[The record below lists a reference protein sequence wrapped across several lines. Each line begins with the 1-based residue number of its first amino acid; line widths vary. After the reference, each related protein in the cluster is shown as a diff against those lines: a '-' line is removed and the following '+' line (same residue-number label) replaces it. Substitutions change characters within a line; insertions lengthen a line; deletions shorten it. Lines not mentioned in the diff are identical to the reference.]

1 MRLYRAALP
10 AAVLAF
16 AIPAQLP
23 AQSANIAPPTATSTV
38 FGYRDFSR
46 EQQAEQKF
54 LAVPDAKLAEE
65 HLRTLTAAP
74 HLAGTPE
81 DRKTAEYVAQ
91 KFREAGLKTQIVE
104 YKVWLNYPAEIS
116 MDVVAPPA
124 AQHHGPQREQVSAD
138 PFQAD
143 PRVVMPYNSG
153 SPSGDV
159 EAEVVYANYGR
170 PEDFKKL
177 DELKIDVRGKIVLVR
192 YGENYRGV
200 KSFVSQEH
208 GAAGV
213 LIYSD
218 PMDDGY
224 FKGDKYPDG
233 PWRPDSGVQRG
244 SINYIFMFPG
254 DPTTPG
260 VASTPD
266 LPDAKRTPPES
277 SPALPKIPTMPISYA
292 DAQPILQNLAGP
304 DSPRAWQGGLP
315 FTYHVGPGPARVKMH
330 LKQDY
335 RYRSIWDVIGEIPG
349 AELPQERVVAGNHR
363 DAWVYGAVDPNSGT
377 AAMLETV
384 HGLGALLKSG
394 WKPRRTI
401 VIGSW
406 DAEEQG
412 LMGSTEWAEQHAQEM
427 SNAVAYFNMDVA
439 VAGQKFGASSVPSL
453 KQFIRDLSKDVPA
466 PDGRPLYQVWKEQ
479 KEKEKENKDTAITS
493 GMRRPVVETSDVPV
507 GDLGS
512 GSDYTAFLQH
522 LGVPATDI
530 TSSGDYGVYHSVFDN
545 FNWFTKF
552 ADPTFVYEQQMA
564 RVFGVEAMRMA
575 DTDVLP
581 YDYETYGKEIE
592 AYLDGAQKKAAK
604 NLAAQAPDFS
614 QAVAAAHRFTAAGA
628 GIAVKQKDPTADA
641 AKLNAALLNAEHA
654 FILADG
660 LPDRPWF
667 RHAIYAPGKYTGYAA
682 VVVPG
687 VNEAIDA
694 NDPNRALSQLAA
706 LTAALNRAAG
716 TLEAAA
722 R

>member
-1 MRLYRAALP
+1 
-10 AAVLAF
+10 
-16 AIPAQLP
+16 
-23 AQSANIAPPTATSTV
+23 
-38 FGYRDFSR
+38 
-46 EQQAEQKF
+46 
-54 LAVPDAKLAEE
+54 
-65 HLRTLTAAP
+65 
-74 HLAGTPE
+74 
-81 DRKTAEYVAQ
+81 
-91 KFREAGLKTQIVE
+91 
-104 YKVWLNYPAEIS
+104 
-116 MDVVAPPA
+116 
-124 AQHHGPQREQVSAD
+124 
-138 PFQAD
+138 
-143 PRVVMPYNSG
+143 
-153 SPSGDV
+153 
-159 EAEVVYANYGR
+159 
-170 PEDFKKL
+170 
-177 DELKIDVRGKIVLVR
+177 
-192 YGENYRGV
+192 
-200 KSFVSQEH
+200 
-208 GAAGV
+208 
-213 LIYSD
+213 
-218 PMDDGY
+218 
-224 FKGDKYPDG
+224 
-233 PWRPDSGVQRG
+233 
-244 SINYIFMFPG
+244 
-254 DPTTPG
+254 
-260 VASTPD
+260 
-266 LPDAKRTPPES
+266 
-277 SPALPKIPTMPISYA
+277 MPISYA

-641 AKLNAALLNAEHA
+641 GKLNAALLNAEHA

-687 VNEAIDA
+687 VNEAVDA
-694 NDPNRALSQLAA
+694 NDANRALSQLAA

>member
-1 MRLYRAALP
+1 
-10 AAVLAF
+10 
-16 AIPAQLP
+16 
-23 AQSANIAPPTATSTV
+23 
-38 FGYRDFSR
+38 
-46 EQQAEQKF
+46 
-54 LAVPDAKLAEE
+54 
-65 HLRTLTAAP
+65 
-74 HLAGTPE
+74 
-81 DRKTAEYVAQ
+81 
-91 KFREAGLKTQIVE
+91 
-104 YKVWLNYPAEIS
+104 
-116 MDVVAPPA
+116 
-124 AQHHGPQREQVSAD
+124 
-138 PFQAD
+138 
-143 PRVVMPYNSG
+143 MPYNSG

-200 KSFVSQEH
+200 KSFVAQEH

-260 VASTPD
+260 IASTPD

-552 ADPTFVYEQQMA
+552 ADPTFVYEQQMS

-575 DTDVLP
+575 GTDVLP

-592 AYLDGAQKKAAK
+592 AYLDAAQKKAAK

-628 GIAVKQKDPTADA
+628 AVAVKQKDPTADA

-687 VNEAIDA
+687 VNEAVDA
-694 NDPNRALSQLAA
+694 NDANRALSQLAA

>member
-1 MRLYRAALP
+1 MRLYRAALS

-16 AIPAQLP
+16 AVPAQLP
-23 AQSANIAPPTATSTV
+23 AQSANIAPPIPTSTV

-81 DRKTAEYVAQ
+81 DKKTAEYVAQ

-116 MDVVAPPA
+116 IDVVAPPA

-200 KSFVSQEH
+200 KSFVAQEH

-233 PWRPDSGVQRG
+233 PWRPDTGVQRG

-564 RVFGVEAMRMA
+564 RVFGVETMRMA
-575 DTDVLP
+575 GTDVLP

-687 VNEAIDA
+687 VNEAVDA